1 MYLVVAFVVR
11 NPLGVLLVEVEAVLH
26 QELHRLG
33 FDNII
38 LHAEE
43 RQVVDLAEIRV
54 LGLQRQSVQSN
65 TGIPVTGSCQKSQ
78 GQVHGARA
86 G

>member
-54 LGLQRQSVQSN
+54 LGLQRESVQSN
-65 TGIPVTGSCQKSQ
+65 TGIPVTGSCRKSQ
-78 GQVHGARA
+78 GQVHGARV